1 MGSSG
6 AKLHTLALPLPTNLF
21 SLFRRQTGSSRS
33 PSPSFQNSGGMKT
46 QKEKRKKKVIH
57 TVENGKTSIRKYLTR
72 TKPKTMLKIETNTH
86 NEHQEH
92 FPQTEYSQGTLEK
105 HTKPGGSQKLFT
117 HQHLLP
123 TSTSTNTVNRRSSIL
138 ETSLY

>member
-1 MGSSG
+1 MTEIKQALIAIAAFG
-6 AKLHTLALPLPTNLF
+6 ANDHF
-21 SLFRRQTGSSRS
+21 
-33 PSPSFQNSGGMKT
+33 
-46 QKEKRKKKVIH
+46 
-57 TVENGKTSIRKYLTR
+57 RKYLTR

-92 FPQTEYSQGTLEK
+92 FPHTEYSQGTLEK
-105 HTKPGGSQKLFT
+105 HTKTGGSQKLFT